1 MNEKQL
7 AGERAAEFVED
18 GMIIGLGT
26 GSTVYYTIQKIG
38 EMVKQG
44 LKISGVPTSTS
55 TTELAKSLGIP
66 MLSINDVDSID
77 LTIDGS
83 DEVDPQLNGIKGGG
97 GALLFEKVVAFASRK
112 VIWVVGSNKMVQTLG
127 KFPLP
132 VEVTQFGY
140 KHVYKKL
147 NKHGMNPVLRTVQE
161 NIFTTDSNNYILD
174 LHLEKINNPKELAI
188 WLNTI
193 PGVVENGLFIDMA
206 DTVIVAKDNSLEI
219 INRKP

>member
-7 AGERAAEFVED
+7 AGEKAAEFVQD
-18 GMIIGLGT
+18 GMIVGLGT

-38 EMVKQG
+38 AMVKQG
-44 LKISGVPTSTS
+44 LKINGVSTS
-55 TTELAKSLGIP
+55 THTAELATSLGIP

-83 DEVDPQLNGIKGGG
+83 DEVDLKLNGIKGGG
-97 GALLFEKVVAFASRK
+97 GALLFEKIVAFASRK

-132 VEVTQFGY
+132 VEVMQFGY

-147 NKHGMNPVLRTVQE
+147 NEHGMNPVLRTVQE
-161 NIFTTDSNNYILD
+161 NLFTTDSNNYIID
-174 LHLEKINNPKELAI
+174 LHLEKIDNPKALAI

-193 PGVVENGLFIDMA
+193 PGVVENGLFIDIA
-206 DTVIVAKDNSLEI
+206 NTVIVAKDNSIEI
-219 INRKP
+219 VNKNS